1 MSSVFARRSGLKGA
15 YPLAAAAVVAACSP
29 VFLTAG
35 LAVPFASADGTS
47 KFAGIA
53 TFNADNSTGADGEL
67 KVEVEKQQ
75 IALLN
80 SGDIDDS
87 HVGTTVYFS
96 AENSVSIDDSAASRP
111 TAGVVSEVD
120 GDLVWVQPAV
130 V

>member
-15 YPLAAAAVVAACSP
+15 YPLAAAAVVVACSP

-53 TFNADNSTGADGEL
+53 TFNADNSAGADGEL

-96 AENSVSIDDSAASRP
+96 TENSVSIDAATASRP